1 MKDFDREKRGE
12 TLAIENTHLGA
23 ETIGRALQ
31 SCKSIFFIG
40 IGGISMSSLAQLTAH
55 EGFLVGGSDRTE
67 TDLTRSLEAQGI
79 RVFLGH
85 DAANVEAY
93 DAVVY
98 TVAIG
103 ADNPEYLAAREQ
115 GKLLVSRSDY
125 LGYLMSTFRTRV
137 GVAGMHGKSTCTAMC
152 ASIFLAD
159 GDATVLCG
167 AELPSLNNSTC
178 RIGSDK
184 ERFLFEA
191 CEYMDSFLD
200 FNPTLAVILNVGMD
214 HVDYF
219 HSMKQVRAS
228 FLKYAERTGRNGTV
242 LYNADDSESV
252 LAMKPFAGRH
262 VTFGIDADADFT
274 VINICVKNRKKTFDF
289 CYRGECL
296 CRISLAVTGLH
307 NVYNALAAA
316 SAAALCGIPP
326 QAIADGLA
334 SFAGAH
340 RRMEYKGR
348 LACGAAVYDD
358 YGHHPDEIRATLKG
372 ARELGYGR
380 VLCAYQPH
388 TYSRTAG
395 LLDEFSVAFDDA
407 DLVFFADVYAARE
420 QNIYGVTSRTLA
432 DRVGDRAQYC
442 GSFEAVSKAI
452 LDTAK
457 ADDLVI
463 VMGAGDVFKVFD
475 LLELDR

>member
-1 MKDFDREKRGE
+1 M
-12 TLAIENTHLGA
+12 AIENTHLGCEA
-23 ETIGRALQ
+23 IGRALQ
-31 SCKSIFFIG
+31 SCKSVFFIG
-40 IGGISMSSLAQLTAH
+40 IGGISMSSLARLTAH
-55 EGFLVGGSDRTE
+55 EGFSVGGSDRIE
-67 TDLTRSLEAQGI
+67 SALTRLLRADGI
-79 RVFLGH
+79 RVFSSH
-85 DAANVEAY
+85 DAANIDDY

-103 ADNPEYLAAREQ
+103 ADNPEYLAAKEQ
-115 GKLLVSRSDY
+115 GRLLVSRSDY
-125 LGYLMSTFRTRV
+125 LGFLMSRFRTRV

-152 ASIFLAD
+152 ASILLAD

-167 AELPSLNNSTC
+167 AELPALNNSTC
-178 RIGSDK
+178 RIGGDK

-219 HSMKQVRAS
+219 HSMEQIRAS
-228 FLKYAERTGRNGTV
+228 FLAYAERTGRDGTV

-252 LAMKPFAGRH
+252 RSMKPFGGRH
-262 VTFGIDADADFT
+262 VTFALDTTADFT
-274 VINICVKNRKKTFDF
+274 ARNIRVEDRKTTFDF
-289 CYRGECL
+289 YYREECL
-296 CRISLAVTGLH
+296 CHVSLSLAGRH

-316 SAAALCGIPP
+316 SAATLCGVSP

-334 SFAGAH
+334 GFSGAH

-372 ARELGYGR
+372 ARELGYKR

-407 DLVFFADVYAARE
+407 DRVFFADVYAARE
-420 QNIYGVTSRTLA
+420 QNIYGVTSQTLA
-432 DRVGDRAQYC
+432 ERVGGRAQYC
-442 GSFEAVSKAI
+442 GSFEAVAGAI
-452 LDTAK
+452 VQTAK
-457 ADDLVI
+457 TDDLVI

-475 LLELDR
+475 LLELNR